1 MLLNR
6 RRFMGGTAAVT
17 GLSLAD
23 GMPVPA
29 FAQSNDTLKMAF
41 GARGMRTIDPQK
53 SIQGIDDWAII
64 HIHDKLIDLPMWRFP
79 ATMDE
84 LVPRL
89 AESWSQTPDSKSF
102 TFKLRKGVKFQK
114 GFGEMTSDDVQFTF
128 DRVRD
133 ANRIGVVHP
142 EFANIAEIVADDP
155 YTVTFKLKQPD
166 PLFLLG
172 SLTNTT
178 GCVMSKKSVA
188 AKGEDGIGKDPVGT
202 GPYELKTIFE
212 DPSQGVLVSAYKD
225 HWGDQ
230 PKIPNIQ
237 FTYIADT
244 TARTLALLSG
254 NVHMIEGVRA
264 PGWVDSIK
272 ARKKGMFYDVVSPG
286 SFFSMQINL
295 TVKPFDD
302 IRVRQALFYGIDRD
316 QIATAIAPISQR
328 TYGVN
333 PPSYPG
339 GYTAETI
346 PADVAYKYDPD
357 KAKDL
362 LKQAGFPKGFSF
374 NAYTSQRE
382 DYSAIMLMIQD
393 QLRKINVD
401 MKLDIKDHTAF
412 HAEQNN
418 GDNTLTQQSAALPPV
433 PTLPFVEWLSADAV
447 VKTNGKGGENYS
459 RYGVAIPGI
468 DDLLAKAQIEPDL
481 QKRLQI
487 VQEMDHKV
495 LKDAAY
501 MPVCDNG
508 FLIVRAANVDLGY
521 KVVSGYVNWPL
532 TKASFTSS

>member
-1 MLLNR
+1 MLLDR
-6 RRFMGGTAAVT
+6 RQLLGGTAAVT
-17 GLSLAD
+17 GLSLAG
-23 GMPVPA
+23 GMPGPA
-29 FAQSNDTLKMAF
+29 FAQSSDTLKMAF

-53 SIQGIDDWAII
+53 SIQGVDDWAII

-79 ATMDE
+79 KTMDE

-102 TFKLRKGVKFQK
+102 TFKLRKGAKFQK
-114 GFGEMTSDDVQFTF
+114 GFGEMTSDDVKFTF

-178 GCVMSKKSVA
+178 GCVMSRKAVA
-188 AKGEDGIGKDPVGT
+188 DKGEDGIGKDPIGT
-202 GPYELKTIFE
+202 GPYELKTIFQ

-230 PKIPNIQ
+230 PKIPNLQ

-254 NVHMIEGVRA
+254 NVQMIEGVRA

-302 IRVRQALFYGIDRD
+302 IRVRHGLFYGIDRD

-333 PPSYPG
+333 PPSFPG
-339 GYTAETI
+339 GFTAETI
-346 PADVAYKYDPD
+346 PADVAYKYDPG

-362 LKQAGFPKGFSF
+362 LKQAGFPNGFSF

-412 HAEQNN
+412 HAEQDT
-418 GDNTLTQQSAALPPV
+418 GDNTLAQQSAALPPV

-447 VKTNGKGGENYS
+447 VKADGKGGDNYS

-468 DDLLAKAQIEPDL
+468 DDLLKKAQTEPDL

-532 TKASFTSS
+532 TKATFTS

>member
-1 MLLNR
+1 MPLNR
-6 RRFMGGTAAVT
+6 RHFLGGTAAVT
-17 GLSLAD
+17 GLSLV
-23 GMPVPA
+23 GGLSMPA
-29 FAQSNDTLKMAF
+29 FAQSHDTLKMGF
-41 GARGMRTIDPQK
+41 GARGLRTIDPQK
-53 SIQGIDDWAII
+53 SIQGVDDWAII
-64 HIHDKLIDLPMWRFP
+64 HIHDKLVDLPMWHFP
-79 ATMDE
+79 KTLDE
-84 LVPRL
+84 LAPRL

-114 GFGEMTSDDVQFTF
+114 GYGEMTSDDVKFTF

-133 ANRIGVVHP
+133 ANRIGVAHP
-142 EFANIAEIVADDP
+142 EFANIAEVVADDP

-166 PLFLLG
+166 PLFPLG

-178 GCVMSKKSVA
+178 GCVMSKKAVA

-202 GPYELKTIFE
+202 GPYELKTVFQ

-230 PKIPNIQ
+230 PKIPNLQ

-254 NVHMIEGVRA
+254 SVQMIEGVRA
-264 PGWVDSIK
+264 PGWVASMQS
-272 ARKKGMFYDVVSPG
+272 RKKGMFYDVVSPG

-302 IRVRQALFYGIDRD
+302 VRVRQALFYGIDRD

-333 PPSYPG
+333 PPSFPG
-339 GYTAETI
+339 GFTAETI
-346 PADVAYKYDPD
+346 PADVAYKYDVD

-362 LKQAGFPKGFSF
+362 LKQAGFPNGFSF

-382 DYSAIMLMIQD
+382 DYSAIMLMAQD
-393 QLRKINVD
+393 QLRKIGVD

-412 HAEQNN
+412 HAEQNT
-418 GDNTLTQQSAALPPV
+418 GDNTISQQSAALPPV
-433 PTLPFVEWLSADAV
+433 PTLPFVQWLSKDAA
-447 VKTNGKGGENYS
+447 VKSDGSGGQNYS
-459 RYGVAIPGI
+459 RYGAAIPGI
-468 DDLLAKAQIEPDL
+468 DDLLAQAQSEPDL
-481 QKRLQI
+481 KKRLAI
-487 VQEMDHKV
+487 VQQMDEKV
-495 LKDAAY
+495 LRDAAY
-501 MPVCDNG
+501 LPVCDNG

-521 KVVSGYVNWPL
+521 KVESGYVNWPL
-532 TKASFTSS
+532 TKATFTS